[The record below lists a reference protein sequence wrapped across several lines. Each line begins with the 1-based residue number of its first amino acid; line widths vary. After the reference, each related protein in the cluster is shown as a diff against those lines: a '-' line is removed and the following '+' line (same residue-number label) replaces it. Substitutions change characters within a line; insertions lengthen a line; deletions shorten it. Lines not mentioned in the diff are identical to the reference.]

1 MVLSLP
7 RQEVDC
13 RGMLL
18 DFIVVIVVDLALQS
32 PKQVQNGGKDTAFI
46 LHVQIYFC
54 AFFYYLYKVKFLFFL
69 FLYSYWHL
77 AFT

>member
-18 DFIVVIVVDLALQS
+18 DFIVVDLALQS

-54 AFFYYLYKVKFLFFL
+54 AFFYYLYKVKFLFFC
-69 FLYSYWHL
+69 FYIPID
-77 AFT
+77 T

>member
-1 MVLSLP
+1 MVLSLL

-54 AFFYYLYKVKFLFFL
+54 AFFYYLYKVKFLFFC
-69 FLYSYWHL
+69 FYIPID
-77 AFT
+77 T

>member
-18 DFIVVIVVDLALQS
+18 DFIVVIDLALQS

-54 AFFYYLYKVKFLFFL
+54 AFFYYLLK
-69 FLYSYWHL
+69 
-77 AFT
+77 

>member
-18 DFIVVIVVDLALQS
+18 DFIVVIDLALQS

-54 AFFYYLYKVKFLFFL
+54 AFFDYLYKVKFLFFC
-69 FLYSYWHL
+69 FYIPVD
-77 AFT
+77 T

>member
-18 DFIVVIVVDLALQS
+18 DFIVVDLALQS

-54 AFFYYLYKVKFLFFL
+54 AFFDYLYKVKFLFFC
-69 FLYSYWHL
+69 FYIPID
-77 AFT
+77 T